1 MTEDE
6 RLKSMDASLAGIER
20 SSARVEHWAE
30 RMDKEVQLMSAFMA
44 DQRTF
49 TNQVVARMERSARD
63 GMRELSRMNDNL
75 DRQGRELERQG
86 REHERQAER
95 WDAESRMGRA
105 ALLRVLDRLDEIGPG
120 PSMASD

>member
-6 RLKSMDASLAGIER
+6 RLKRIDESLASLDRSQKGIE
-20 SSARVEHWAE
+20 S
-30 RMDKEVQLMSAFMA
+30 EVQIMRAFVA
-44 DQRTF
+44 DQRSF

-120 PSMASD
+120 PSTASD

>member
-6 RLKSMDASLAGIER
+6 RLKRMDESLASLDRSQKGIE
-20 SSARVEHWAE
+20 S
-30 RMDKEVQLMSAFMA
+30 EVQIMRAFVA
-44 DQRTF
+44 DQRSF

-63 GMRELSRMNDNL
+63 GMRELSRMND
-75 DRQGRELERQG
+75 DLERQG
-86 REHERQAER
+86 AR

-120 PSMASD
+120 PSAAPG